1 VRQLARLLKKDA
13 THEKAVEKFIAED
26 LSVMSDFDIH
36 KTCLAYRCV
45 EHYSLGNHQICDS
58 GKFNL
63 LDDMLPQMKENDDRV
78 LIFTQFVMVL
88 DIMEQYLRIRGHKY
102 LRLDGSTA
110 VQERQAMIDT
120 YNNDDSY
127 FIFILSTKAGGLGI
141 NLTAANTVI
150 LHDLDFNPYNDK
162 QAEDRCHRVGQ
173 TRPVRVIRFISE
185 ETIEEGIYSIA
196 QEKLKLEQDLTN
208 SDGDELTTKKKK
220 KDVSRLLKLA
230 LDVDIA
236 ENELGDVNKVYTDT
250 DTSKSYVEL

>member
-1 VRQLARLLKKDA
+1 MGDDLLPD
-13 THEKAVEKFIAED
+13 
-26 LSVMSDFDIH
+26 MQ
-36 KTCLAYRCV
+36 R
-45 EHYSLGNHQICDS
+45 S
-58 GKFNL
+58 G
-63 LDDMLPQMKENDDRV
+63 DRV
-78 LIFTQFVMVL
+78 LIFSQFTMLL
-88 DIMEQYLRIRGHKY
+88 DILQRYLKIRGYKY

-110 VQERQAMIDT
+110 VQERQELIDQF
-120 YNNDDSY
+120 NKDEEI
-127 FIFILSTKAGGLGI
+127 FIFILSTRAGGLGI

-236 ENELGDVNKVYTDT
+236 ETELGDVNKVYTDT